1 MRDHV
6 KDARV
11 GRILLKINLKMR
23 DHVKD
28 ARVGRI
34 LFKNKLEDEGTRER
48 RTRWQNIV

>member
-1 MRDHV
+1 
-6 KDARV
+6 
-11 GRILLKINLKMR
+11 MR

-34 LFKNKLEDEGTRER
+34 LFKNKLEDEGPRER